1 MHLSHQPTVNQWTFH
16 PESIEWP
23 TPEYF
28 LKKFSCL
35 KAKWIQIWMNPPSNF
50 RVSRQVPP
58 TPSRSQDYWVLK
70 TKPSKFRPSDSK
82 SRTISPSLG
91 IIDTIYTKSR
101 GYALL
106 LVFNVLKLSFW
117 TVQSHSD
124 YLRTN
129 LTNLASQRKDAS
141 ASPGFGENGGA
152 RVGFDGNETLK

>member
-1 MHLSHQPTVNQWTFH
+1 M
-16 PESIEWP
+16 
-23 TPEYF
+23 
-28 LKKFSCL
+28 
-35 KAKWIQIWMNPPSNF
+35 
-50 RVSRQVPP
+50 
-58 TPSRSQDYWVLK
+58 
-70 TKPSKFRPSDSK
+70 
-82 SRTISPSLG
+82 G

-141 ASPGFGENGGA
+141 ASPGFGENGGT
-152 RVGFDGNETLK
+152 RVDFDGNETLRWICGDRGRRVGLG